1 MGEDRQ
7 VRARD
12 AGATRQALLDA
23 AAALF
28 TERGYDRTTVRAI
41 AARAGVN
48 QALLFRYFGS
58 KRALFGEV
66 VERDGHRQLLTT
78 EPERLLEVAL
88 RGMLPAGDD
97 SGGHQALEA
106 FLRSTGSSDEIDAA
120 GRLLGD
126 EYARVLES
134 LSDAPDA
141 PLRADLVLAWL
152 LGVGLMQ
159 VVVRKA
165 PLADADPDAI
175 CALVLPAARTLL
187 EGIAAPRSGTGSQA
201 Q

>member
-1 MGEDRQ
+1 MDRE
-7 VRARD
+7 RGRRRD
-12 AGATRQALLDA
+12 ADATRRALLDA
-23 AAALF
+23 AASLF

-41 AARAGVN
+41 AARADVN

-66 VERDGHRQLLTT
+66 VARGGEEQLKAT

-88 RGMLPAGDD
+88 RGMLPADED
-97 SGGHQALEA
+97 TGGHQVLEA
-106 FLRSTGSSDEIDAA
+106 FLRSTGSSDEVGAA

-126 EYARVLES
+126 EYARVLGT
-134 LSDAPDA
+134 LSDAADA
-141 PLRADLVLAWL
+141 GLRADLVLAWL
-152 LGVGLMQ
+152 LGIGLMR

-175 CALVLPAARTLL
+175 CALVLPAARSLL
-187 EGIAAPRSGTGSQA
+187 DRLDAPDTA
-201 Q
+201 